1 MGIPFT
7 VPMGFLFTMTIGF
20 LFTIALAIQL
30 TISNPECPP
39 GDDRG
44 IWRFGTLGSF
54 SAGNTARPEAQ
65 DVYI

>member
-30 TISNPECPP
+30 TISSGRRKRCA
-39 GDDRG
+39 GLKR
-44 IWRFGTLGSF
+44 T
-54 SAGNTARPEAQ
+54 SAALWMTPRWGCAS
-65 DVYI
+65 